1 MVQRCRVIPNVCSE
15 AFDALYRT
23 CGPVYVGDC
32 SVSSTRLLLKGTEP
46 FFLP

>member
-1 MVQRCRVIPNVCSE
+1 MVQRCRVTPNVCSE
-15 AFDALYRT
+15 AFDVPYRT
-23 CGPVYVGDC
+23 CEPMYVGAC